1 MSQEIEYNKYKE
13 KGAYHWKEAERSI
26 FRFNAH
32 QEARFEWIL
41 RCLGDVKGKTVL
53 DVGCGDG
60 ALTYRIAK
68 KGADVIGIDNSEEG
82 IKLAKEIF
90 NKKKISA
97 NFILTDAYKMP
108 IENNSI
114 DCAVLSDVIEHVR
127 KPERLL
133 KEIKRVLKNN
143 GKLVISTPYR
153 FGELLWDKYHTKE
166 YYPSELISLLKPD
179 FKDIEIVESH
189 SALWMFLYTYNS
201 RWTAYQPIFRWLT
214 NILAICFR
222 FNPFL
227 RDNSKRKRF
236 DRFVQITAVAY
247 KYL

>member
-1 MSQEIEYNKYKE
+1 MEFNKYKK
-13 KGAYHWKEAERSI
+13 KGAYHWEDDKRSI
-26 FRFNAH
+26 FKFNAH

-41 RCLGDVKGKTVL
+41 RCLDDVKGKTVL

-68 KGADVIGIDNSEEG
+68 KGAEVIGLDNSKEG
-82 IKLAKEIF
+82 IELAKEIF

-97 NFILTDAYKMP
+97 NFILASAYNMP
-108 IENNSI
+108 VKNDSI

-127 KPERLL
+127 EPEKVL

-143 GKLVISTPYR
+143 GKVVISTPYR
-153 FGELLWDKYHTKE
+153 FGEILWDKYHVRE
-166 YYPSELISLLKPD
+166 YCPSELKASLESD
-179 FKDIEIVESH
+179 FKNIEIIESH

-201 RWTAYQPIFRWLT
+201 RWTAYQPIFRWFA
-214 NILAICFR
+214 NVLALWFR

-227 RDNSKRKRF
+227 TDGRNRRRF

-247 KYL
+247 KK